1 MTLPVEFDASHR
13 AMGFL
18 TEYGI
23 LSENEADGSRRVL
36 RAAAMTYVAAAA
48 AALLNLPVSYT
59 HLEHTGKTYQLGET
73 VTVRVTGANRYAGTV
88 DFELEEAEKRGN
100 DGKISTE
107 TGREQ

>member
-1 MTLPVEFDASHR
+1 MKKAQYMEKHIGETMEAVISGVTGWGFYAELPNTVE
-13 AMGFL
+13 GL
-18 TEYGI
+18 
-23 LSENEADGSRRVL
+23 V
-36 RAAAMTYVAAAA
+36 
-48 AALLNLPVSYT
+48 PVSSLRSDYFIFDEENSA
-59 HLEHTGKTYQLGET
+59 LVGEHTGKTYQLGET